1 MTTQRLTDSIQHK
14 LLLKL
19 LEFDYTIEYKK
30 GKENLVA
37 DALSRR
43 DTHCHALAACV
54 PEWLEDVKLSYVQD
68 KDSAKLLQK
77 LAQDVSDPPQY
88 SIKDGIIRHGNKIYV
103 GASTNLRL
111 TLLDNFHQSSFG
123 GHSGTKATYQRLK
136 RVFSWPHLKKMV
148 EKFVA

>member
-43 DTHCHALAACV
+43 DTHCHALTACV